1 MNEFKKTL
9 LFSLVAGALV
19 ATAVLYDPGARTPKI
34 FNDQGQ
40 SFYPNFT
47 DPQAPKVIQVV
58 DYDEATATARPLKV
72 EFKNKKWIIPS
83 HYGYPADAED
93 RLAKTAAALIELRKD
108 SIVSDRIEDHVK
120 YGVVDP
126 LDQNATSL
134 TGRGERVTLR
144 DDKDFVLCD
153 FIVGKAAEGKAGY
166 RYLRVPNQ
174 RRVYLVKSEAEISA
188 KFQDWIET
196 DLLKLAATDIRR
208 IILNNYSIN
217 ETLGILENVES
228 VTLIKN
234 KDQWA
239 INGDGVPRKD
249 KMEELTGALS
259 RLRIVDVQ
267 PKPMGLSHD
276 LKTPEGIRL
285 SPESVLSLR
294 QKGFFVTPAGQLLS
308 NEGDLSLE
316 AANGLQYTLRFGEIA
331 PGGAGTTTDGE
342 AAGKEGK
349 EPKEN
354 RQAKDIKDA
363 KEPKIAPKNPG
374 ERRYLFIMASY
385 NPDRARQ
392 YAEGREPS
400 GKGKELERELRDR
413 FADWYYIISGGD
425 FNKLRP
431 RKKDLTGGKS

>member
-1 MNEFKKTL
+1 MNELAKTC
-9 LFSLVAGALV
+9 LFCLVAAALV
-19 ATAVLYDPGARTPKI
+19 AAAVMYDPGARTPKI

-47 DPQAPKVIQVV
+47 NPQAPKVIEVV
-58 DYDEATATARPLKV
+58 DYDETTATARPLKV

-93 RLAKTAAALIELRKD
+93 RLAKTAAGLIELRKE
-108 SIVSDRIEDHVK
+108 SIVSDRIEDQVK

-134 TGRGERVTLR
+134 TGRGQRVTLR
-144 DDKDFVLCD
+144 DDKDVLLCD
-153 FIVGKAAEGKAGY
+153 LIIGKAAEGKAGY
-166 RYLRVPNQ
+166 RYIRVPNQ
-174 RRVYLVKSEAEISA
+174 RRIYLVKSEAEISA
-188 KFQDWIET
+188 RFQDWIET
-196 DLLKLAATDIRR
+196 NLLKLAAADIRR

-228 VTLIKN
+228 IALTKN

-239 INGDGVPRKD
+239 ISGGGVPRKG
-249 KMEELTGALS
+249 KMEELTEALAK
-259 RLRIVDVQ
+259 LRIVDVQ

-331 PGGAGTTTDGE
+331 PGGAGTATDNE
-342 AAGKEGK
+342 PPGKEGK
-349 EPKEN
+349 EDRPG
-354 RQAKDIKDA
+354 KDLRDA
-363 KEPKIAPKNPG
+363 KESRLAPKNPG
-374 ERRYLFIMASY
+374 ERRYLFLMVSY
-385 NPDRARQ
+385 NPDRAKQ

-413 FADWYYIISGGD
+413 FADWYYVISGGD

-431 RKKDLTGGKS
+431 RRKDLTGAKS